1 MEEVL
6 GIQATGAGFKTVDI
20 RPDLIDLEWAK
31 GGEPTPHG
39 LLRVEARK
47 DGARMRISVDVPDDV
62 EARVS
67 VPGGSVSVNGAA
79 AMGVPAEGGARN
91 IVTLHHAGHFELEG
105 R

>member
-1 MEEVL
+1 M
-6 GIQATGAGFKTVDI
+6 
-20 RPDLIDLEWAK
+20 DLEWAK

-39 LLRVEARK
+39 MLGVEVRK
-47 DGARMRISVDVPDDV
+47 NGAGIRIGVDVPEGV

-67 VPGGSVSVNGAA
+67 VPGSSVSVNGAA
-79 AMGVPAEGGARN
+79 ATGVPAEGGARS